1 MKRIILVLLTLILA
15 FVLAACGGKAEPEEN
30 TSEPESVVGGWEV
43 NEDSVPAE
51 LPGKAQKAFD
61 KAIEAFNGGELVPVA
76 YIGRQLVAGNNYQI
90 LCKSTTVTAEPVTM
104 LQVVTVYEDLEG
116 KVDILISGVGTGG
129 TITGTGKYLKEKKE
143 DVKVIAVEPASS
155 PVLSGGQ
162 AGPHKIQGIGAGFVP
177 KVLDTSVYDKVV
189 TVANEDA
196 LSTGAM
202 FGKTEGLLVGISS
215 GAALWAGIEE
225 AKKEEN
231 AGKNIVVILPD
242 SGDRYLSTALF
253 GDE

>member
-116 KVDILISGVGTGG
+116 KAEITNITDFNIADYNVEEVEEEKEPLMGG
-129 TITGTGKYLKEKKE
+129 WEVPNVQSSAPIPGN
-143 DVKVIAVEPASS
+143 VASAFEQAAS
-155 PVLSGGQ
+155 Q
-162 AGPHKIQGIGAGFVP
+162 AGEELQPMAYLGKQIVSGSNYALLCYSKSEGKDAG
-177 KVLDTSVYDKVV
+177 SAIKVV
-189 TVANEDA
+189 IVYED
-196 LSTGAM
+196 LEGKAM
-202 FGKTEGLLVGISS
+202 I
-215 GAALWAGIEE
+215 
-225 AKKEEN
+225 N
-231 AGKNIVVILPD
+231 NIHSVDPAE
-242 SGDRYLSTALF
+242 Y
-253 GDE
+253 

>member
-116 KVDILISGVGTGG
+116 KAEITNITDFNIADYNVEEVEEEKEPLMGG
-129 TITGTGKYLKEKKE
+129 WEVPNAQSSAPIP
-143 DVKVIAVEPASS
+143 DNVASAFEQAAS
-155 PVLSGGQ
+155 Q
-162 AGPHKIQGIGAGFVP
+162 AGEDLQPMAYLGKQIVSGSNYALLCYSGSKGKDDGNAI
-177 KVLDTSVYDKVV
+177 KVV
-189 TVANEDA
+189 IVYED
-196 LSTGAM
+196 LEGKAM
-202 FGKTEGLLVGISS
+202 I
-215 GAALWAGIEE
+215 
-225 AKKEEN
+225 N
-231 AGKNIVVILPD
+231 NIHSVDPAE
-242 SGDRYLSTALF
+242 Y
-253 GDE
+253 